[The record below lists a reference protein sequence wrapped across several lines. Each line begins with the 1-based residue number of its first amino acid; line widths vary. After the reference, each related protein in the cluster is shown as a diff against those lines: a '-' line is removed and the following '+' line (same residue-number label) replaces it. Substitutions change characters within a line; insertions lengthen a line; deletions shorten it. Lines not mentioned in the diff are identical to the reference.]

1 MQQGIIMS
9 PSRWH
14 RQKLWVGTLVP
25 QNFNQGSPCHLD
37 MVLVFP
43 CHFQLHHLLRRFLRR
58 LGMLRKPRSGLLCQ
72 GWIKFANAL
81 QDRAINLWYLMARQ
95 QCHLQPQASAT
106 RDLTLTAPAERDF
119 FNKEK
124 PPDLEMTHF
133 HCDMVGAG
141 KARPFIVIIVL
152 KDGCLVWPLHISLN
166 KTRRSNQC

>member
-1 MQQGIIMS
+1 MGSFTEALDVEIRTSVPRVDKICQRPPGPCYQS
-9 PSRWH
+9 
-14 RQKLWVGTLVP
+14 LVP
-25 QNFNQGSPCHLD
+25 HGSPTVPPD
-37 MVLVFP
+37 
-43 CHFQLHHLLRRFLRR
+43 
-58 LGMLRKPRSGLLCQ
+58 
-72 GWIKFANAL
+72 
-81 QDRAINLWYLMARQ
+81 
-95 QCHLQPQASAT
+95 QPQASAT

-141 KARPFIVIIVL
+141 KARPFIVVIVL

>member
-1 MQQGIIMS
+1 MTSAKIVSWHAGASKFQQELHVIWTWFWCS
-9 PSRWH
+9 Y
-14 RQKLWVGTLVP
+14 
-25 QNFNQGSPCHLD
+25 
-37 MVLVFP
+37 
-43 CHFQLHHLLRRFLRR
+43 HFQLHHFWGASPR
-58 LGMLRKPRSGLLCQ
+58 LWMLRSGLLCQ
-72 GWIKFANAL
+72 GWIKFGQRPPGPCYQSL
-81 QDRAINLWYLMARQ
+81 VPHGSPTVPPD
-95 QCHLQPQASAT
+95 QPQASAT

-141 KARPFIVIIVL
+141 KARPFIVVIVL

>member
-1 MQQGIIMS
+1 MS
-9 PSRWH
+9 FGHGFGVS
-14 RQKLWVGTLVP
+14 L
-25 QNFNQGSPCHLD
+25 S
-37 MVLVFP
+37 
-43 CHFQLHHLLRRFLRR
+43 FQLHHLLRRFTEAWDAEIRTSV
-58 LGMLRKPRSGLLCQ
+58 PRVDKICQ
-72 GWIKFANAL
+72 RPPGPCYQSL
-81 QDRAINLWYLMARQ
+81 VPHGSPTVPPD
-95 QCHLQPQASAT
+95 QPQASAT

-124 PPDLEMTHF
+124 PPDLQMTHF

>member
-1 MQQGIIMS
+1 MS
-9 PSRWH
+9 FGHGFGVSLSFSTAPFVAEIFTEAWDAETTEIRTSVPRVDKICQ
-14 RQKLWVGTLVP
+14 RPPGPCYQSLVP
-25 QNFNQGSPCHLD
+25 HGSPTVPPD
-37 MVLVFP
+37 
-43 CHFQLHHLLRRFLRR
+43 
-58 LGMLRKPRSGLLCQ
+58 
-72 GWIKFANAL
+72 
-81 QDRAINLWYLMARQ
+81 
-95 QCHLQPQASAT
+95 QPQASAT

-141 KARPFIVIIVL
+141 KAGPFIVIIVL